1 MKINQR
7 ATCILLFIIVFFYGP
22 IFTALL
28 MSECERE
35 KDQGTLFELLH
46 ISPGLSNMLSEFW
59 VTIPLPN
66 KFLN

>member
-28 MSECERE
+28 TCERERE

-46 ISPGLSNMLSEFW
+46 TSPGLSNMLSEFW